1 MRDMTVRTGRLP
13 TRIYVIMRVFD
24 VLSDDKELKI
34 FVDPVRL
41 EGINLEFEAEG
52 WTGRVL

>member
-1 MRDMTVRTGRLP
+1 MREMTIQTGQLP
-13 TRIYVIMRVFD
+13 TRIYVIMRVFN

-41 EGINLEFEAEG
+41 EGIHVEFEVEG
-52 WTGRVL
+52 WTGRIL